1 MLTLDAVA
9 YALLQASVTP
19 AVPRIQRTLDASA
32 TATAWVITAFLL
44 TAAIATPV
52 AGRLGDL
59 YGKQRVLAA
68 TLALMV
74 FGTLLAALSHSLA
87 LLVAAR
93 AIQGVGGGVFPLAFG
108 IVAEALPARRVSSGI
123 GFVSAML
130 GVGTTIGIV
139 VSGPIVAAFG
149 YEGLFWVALG
159 PLAAAAV
166 ATAVLIAPSPATAR
180 GGGLGPPALA
190 AAVLC
195 AALGAVMLAIT
206 QAPHQGWLS
215 APTLGL
221 AAAGAI
227 GLAAWTAVEL
237 RARTPLVDMRMLRE
251 RAVWTTN
258 VAGLLLAVGM
268 FCAFILIP
276 QLAVGHLGLSQS
288 AAGLLLVP
296 TAGMMLVS
304 GIAMGALERTIG
316 LKASMVLGAALS
328 VLAFALLAVAHRTPT
343 QVAGAALVAGLGIG
357 ISFAAMPSLIVAVV
371 APGQTGV
378 ATGMNT
384 VTRWIGGAFGSQV
397 AASILAASGSSDAGF
412 TTAFAATAGALVLAT
427 VATLAI
433 PTAAPAAPGRD
444 ARPHAHGVHGP
455 AAVARADARGGGRR

>member
-9 YALLQASVTP
+9 YALLQSSVTP
-19 AVPRIQRTLDASA
+19 AVPAIGRTLDASA
-32 TATAWVITAFLL
+32 TASAWVITAFLL

-59 YGKQRVLAA
+59 HGKQRVLAA

-74 FGTLLAALSHSLA
+74 AGTLLAALSRSLA
-87 LLVAAR
+87 VLVAAR

-123 GFVSAML
+123 GWVSAML

-149 YEGLFWVALG
+149 PAGLFWIALG
-159 PLAAAAV
+159 PLTAAAL
-166 ATAVLIAPSPATAR
+166 ATALLIPPSPTTAR
-180 GGGLGPPALA
+180 GGVNWSA

-195 AALGAVMLAIT
+195 AALTALLLAIT
-206 QAPHQGWLS
+206 QAPHRGWLS
-215 APTLGL
+215 PPTLAL
-221 AAAGAI
+221 AAAGGLA
-227 GLAAWTAVEL
+227 LAAWTVVEL
-237 RARTPLVDMRMLRE
+237 RARTPLVDMRMLGE
-251 RAVWTTN
+251 RALWTTN

-276 QLAVGHLGLSQS
+276 QLAVGRLGLSQS

-296 TAGMMLVS
+296 TAAMMLVT
-304 GIAMGALERTIG
+304 GVAMGPLERAIG
-316 LKASMVLGAALS
+316 LKASMLLGAALS
-328 VLAFALLAVAHRTPT
+328 VAAFVLLAVAHRTAAEIA
-343 QVAGAALVAGLGIG
+343 VAALVAGLGIG
-357 ISFAAMPSLIVAVV
+357 VSFAAMPSLVV
-371 APGQTGV
+371 ALVRPDQTGV

-397 AASILAASGSSDAGF
+397 AASILAASGHSDAGF
-412 TTAFAATAGALVLAT
+412 TTAFALTAGVLVLAT
-427 VATLAI
+427 LATLAI
-433 PTAAPAAPGRD
+433 PTGDPAPAGGD
-444 ARPHAHGVHGP
+444 ARAHAHGVHGP
-455 AAVARADARGGGRR
+455 ATVARADARGGRRG